1 MKKYWFW
8 IFLFA
13 LGTLIGADQAM
24 AEEAGGAVGGG
35 GLVAIGAGLCMAVAA
50 FGGTFGQ
57 GRVVSMGL
65 ESIGRNP
72 SASGKMFVP
81 MILGLVFLETLV
93 IFSFV
98 IALQLAGKA

>member
-1 MKKYWFW
+1 MKKDWFW
-8 IFLFA
+8 IFLLA
-13 LGTLIGADQAM
+13 LGTLMSAQPAM
-24 AEEAGGAVGGG
+24 AQEAGGGAGAL
-35 GLVAIGAGLCMAVAA
+35 GLTAIGAGLCMGVAA

-65 ESIGRNP
+65 ESISRNP

-98 IALQLAGKA
+98 IAFMMITK